1 METITISKKKYE
13 ELLSELEKFRGE
25 REGAEDELLEQ
36 VKESLEDVKAGRV
49 TKAYSLK

>member
-13 ELLSELEKFRGE
+13 EILSELERLRKE
-25 REGAEDELLEQ
+25 KETIEDELLDQ

-49 TKAYSLK
+49 TKA